1 MGPILS
7 FKGIDNAAYYRLKP
21 DDRRYYMDYTGAFAD
36 AAQRSVTGGLLG
48 QSCEAK
54 NSQVSLPNV

>member
-21 DDRRYYMDYTGAFAD
+21 DDRRYYMDYTGAFANT
-36 AAQRSVTGGLLG
+36 AQRSVTGWPPR
-48 QSCEAK
+48 AK
-54 NSQVSLPNV
+54 L